1 MVRSFW
7 PSRPVRHWHRLI
19 GPTLLSAVLATPAL
33 AQSAPIQSLAD
44 SPLPAAELDAL
55 LPIAPTGPDDPD
67 VPRSLDTPEQSALP
81 TPLSPAAVSPIAPPA
96 TQMAAFNASI
106 NLLDQPALPQLGDSQ
121 DFLPDEAR
129 TRLVL
134 RLGDRRVYVYRG
146 DEAVAS
152 YPVAIGRS
160 GWETP
165 KGSYEVIQMTK
176 DPAWRHPWEGYVIPP
191 GPDNP
196 LGSRWIGFW
205 TDGKNF
211 IGFHGTPNE
220 SLIGQ
225 AVSHGCVRM
234 RNQDIQAL
242 YAQVE
247 MGTPVVVE

>member
-1 MVRSFW
+1 MVRSFL
-7 PSRPVRHWHRLI
+7 PSSLVRPWHRLV
-19 GPTLLSAVLATPAL
+19 GSTCLTVMLASPAL
-33 AQSAPIQSLAD
+33 AQSPEVPSAEP
-44 SPLPAAELDAL
+44 SPLAVTELDAL
-55 LPIAPTGPDDPD
+55 LPPVPPDVNPTG
-67 VPRSLDTPEQSALP
+67 
-81 TPLSPAAVSPIAPPA
+81 SPAASVAP
-96 TQMAAFNASI
+96 TVTTTAFNPSVT
-106 NLLDQPALPQLGDSQ
+106 LLDQPALPQLGDPR

-176 DPAWRHPWEGYVIPP
+176 DPAWLHPWEGYVIPP
-191 GPDNP
+191 GPNNP
-196 LGSRWIGFW
+196 LGPRWIGFW

>member
-7 PSRPVRHWHRLI
+7 PSSGVRPWYRLLGSSI
-19 GPTLLSAVLATPAL
+19 VAVLLAAPAL
-33 AQSAPIQSLAD
+33 AQSPEVGSAAPS
-44 SPLPAAELDAL
+44 LPAATAFE
-55 LPIAPTGPDDPD
+55 G
-67 VPRSLDTPEQSALP
+67 RLP
-81 TPLSPAAVSPIAPPA
+81 TLPSDANATGSPAAPLDPVPR
-96 TQMAAFNASI
+96 TTAFNATVT
-106 NLLDQPALPQLGDSQ
+106 LLDQPALPQLGDPR

-134 RLGDRRVYVYRG
+134 RLNDRRVYVYRG

-152 YPVAIGRS
+152 YPVAIGRA

-165 KGSYEVIQMTK
+165 KGSYAVMQMIK
-176 DPAWRHPWEGYVIPP
+176 DPSWRHPWEGYVIPP

-196 LGSRWIGFW
+196 LGNRWIGFW

-242 YAQVE
+242 FAQVE
-247 MGTPVVVE
+247 IGTPVVVE

>member
-1 MVRSFW
+1 MVRSVW
-7 PSRPVRHWHRLI
+7 PFNLVRPWHRLL
-19 GPTLLSAVLATPAL
+19 GSTVLTVLLTAPAL
-33 AQSAPIQSLAD
+33 AQSPEVLSAESAPQSATELGAILPTL
-44 SPLPAAELDAL
+44 SPDVNAAGSPAA
-55 LPIAPTGPDDPD
+55 PIAP
-67 VPRSLDTPEQSALP
+67 VPT
-81 TPLSPAAVSPIAPPA
+81 T
-96 TQMAAFNASI
+96 TAFNSTLT
-106 NLLDQPALPQLGDSQ
+106 LLDQPALPQLGDPR

-165 KGSYEVIQMTK
+165 RGSYEVIQMTK

-196 LGSRWIGFW
+196 LGPRWIGFW
-205 TDGKNF
+205 TDGKNY

-247 MGTPVVVE
+247 LGTPVVVE